1 MIFETIDFDLQETIE
16 GALELLAER
25 AQAKNL
31 ELAGFVLADVPTQ
44 LRGDP
49 GRLRQI
55 FVNLVSNAVK
65 FTDYGEVVVSVS
77 CVKETET
84 HVELRFE
91 VRDTG
96 IGIDPVTQPKLFQ
109 VFSQADSSTTRKY
122 GGTGLGL
129 AISKQLVE
137 LMGGQ
142 IGFTSVPGQGSTFWF
157 TVGFDKQSPGAKN
170 AEAKQD
176 QVNLHV
182 MIVDDNHT
190 NRQVLEKLLHSWG
203 IRSCAANTAQEALE
217 KLQDSAHDPIDS
229 VLLDMHMSGMNGIT
243 LAHVIKSDPAIARTR
258 VILLTSMGKLI
269 DDEKLAEMGVDACL
283 VKPVKRVRLYE
294 CLTGLT
300 RGKGD
305 PKAALN
311 PASAPRPPIV
321 VAGRPLR
328 VLLAEDNL
336 INQRVAVAQL
346 KKLGYAPDVANNGV
360 EALEM
365 SGQKPYRCHFDG
377 LPDAADGRLRGDGAD
392 SDAGK
397 SGRPQAR
404 PHHRHDGQRD
414 AGRP

>member
-1 MIFETIDFDLQETIE
+1 MQETIE

-25 AQAKNL
+25 AQAKNI

-77 CVKETET
+77 NVKETET

-96 IGIDPVTQPKLFQ
+96 IGIDPVTQPKLFH

-142 IGFTSVPGQGSTFWF
+142 ISFNSKPGQGSTFWF
-157 TVGFDKQSPGAKN
+157 TVGFDKQPPGAKT
-170 AEAKQD
+170 ASLKQA

-182 MIVDDNHT
+182 MIVDDNQT
-190 NRQVLEKLLHSWG
+190 NRQILEELLHSWG
-203 IRSCAANTAQEALE
+203 MRSCAAATAQEALE
-217 KLQDSAHDPIDS
+217 MLQESTHDPIDS
-229 VLLDMHMSGMNGIT
+229 VLLDMHMPGMNGIT
-243 LAHVIKSDPAIARTR
+243 LANVIKADPAIARTR
-258 VILLTSMGKLI
+258 VILLTTLGKLI
-269 DDEKLAEMGVDACL
+269 DDDKLAENGVDACL
-283 VKPVKRVRLYE
+283 VKPVKRARLYE

-300 RGKGD
+300 RGKGA
-305 PKAALN
+305 PAGAA
-311 PASAPRPPIV
+311 PASRPPIV
-321 VAGRPLR
+321 LPRATAVHPSCRGQPDQPARGGRPI
-328 VLLAEDNL
+328 E
-336 INQRVAVAQL
+336 
-346 KKLGYAPDVANNGV
+346 
-360 EALEM
+360 ET
-365 SGQKPYRCHFDG
+365 G
-377 LPDAADGRLRGDGAD
+377 LPARRGEQRGRGI
-392 SDAGK
+392 
-397 SGRPQAR
+397 
-404 PHHRHDGQRD
+404 
-414 AGRP
+414 